1 LQFSVHEST
10 DDARDKLIP
19 FKSKLTLEQISQEGE
34 LWHAATGRQPF
45 FNYCAHADNTSD
57 DDAARIY
64 GMFNPAIWQATIS
77 EGSRKIHGI
86 SDDMV
91 ASQPTFSDTSK
102 RLADYLRNRVIVT
115 YNGTRFD
122 IPVLQAE
129 FDRAGV
135 PMPPIV
141 AIDLYRH
148 VRNRYDRPIRP
159 ASKQL
164 GDQCLFFEVKLEK
177 AHRAADDAE
186 ATGRL
191 LIAMQDRGLIPR
203 GVDSL
208 VGM

>member
-1 LQFSVHEST
+1 M
-10 DDARDKLIP
+10 P
-19 FKSKLTLEQISQEGE
+19 
-34 LWHAATGRQPF
+34 
-45 FNYCAHADNTSD
+45 
-57 DDAARIY
+57 
-64 GMFNPAIWQATIS
+64 IS

-91 ASQPTFSDTSK
+91 GGQPTFADTAP

-122 IPVLQAE
+122 IPVLQSE

-164 GDQCLFFEVKLEK
+164 EHQCAFFEVSLTK

-191 LIAMQDRGLIPR
+191 LIAMQDRGLVPKGI
-203 GVDSL
+203 DSL
-208 VGM
+208 VGV